1 MMSTAT
7 QTAAHA
13 ANAAS
18 AQNHAVATPRLDVRS
33 LSTSFATDGGRVQSV
48 SDVSFRIMP
57 GQTLALVGESG
68 SGKSVTSL
76 SLMGLHAKTSL
87 AQVQGEAHFVLR
99 DGRTVDLLRLDHAAL
114 RALRGNEMA
123 MVFQEPMTSLN
134 PVLTVGE
141 QIAESVRLHMGLDKA
156 GALKHA
162 QRMLEL
168 VEIPAAAQRVHE
180 YPHQLSGGMRQR
192 VMIALAMA
200 CDPSLLIA
208 DEPTTALD
216 VTIQAQILALMGRL
230 QKETGMSILFV
241 THNLGVVAQYADA
254 IAVMYAG
261 RIVETASVNDLFAAP
276 MHPYTQGLLGC
287 LPGMARKRELEA
299 AAAVALRTGGKPAF
313 VSKRRLDAIPGQV
326 SSLLSPPPGCA
337 FAPRCSLKLPACE
350 AAMPGLDVLNADS
363 WPARQVRCIRAGESA

>member
-1 MMSTAT
+1 MNT
-7 QTAAHA
+7 
-13 ANAAS
+13 ANASVAS
-18 AQNHAVATPRLDVRS
+18 MPAPRLEVRS

-48 SDVSFRIMP
+48 SDVSFRILP

-76 SLMGLHAKTSL
+76 SLMGLHAKTSH
-87 AQVQGEAHFVLR
+87 AQVDGEAHFVLR
-99 DGRTVDLLRLDHAAL
+99 DGRTVDLLKLNPAAL

-141 QIAESVRLHMGLDKA
+141 QIAESVRLHMGLDKR
-156 GALKHA
+156 GAMAHA

-200 CDPSLLIA
+200 CNPNLLIA

-261 RIVETASVNDLFAAP
+261 RIVETASVHDLFAAP
-276 MHPYTQGLLGC
+276 QHPYTKGLLGC
-287 LPGMARKRELEA
+287 LPGMARKRELEEATA
-299 AAAVALRTGGKPAF
+299 AQRAGGKPAY
-313 VSKRRLDAIPGQV
+313 VPRRRLDAIPGQV

-337 FAPRCSLKLPACE
+337 FAPRCKSRITTCE
-350 AAMPGLDVLNADS
+350 SAMPALSVIDTNS
-363 WPARQVRCIRAGESA
+363 WPLRQVRCIRAGEQA